1 LGNSLFYLD
10 PLKIFSYT
18 PVLLALSDYGVRHK
32 RKIIGQ
38 NGLCPVRLAPVFNL
52 QKKIFIGRSF
62 MGRVA
67 IIGVGQSAFVRGYP
81 GSIREL
87 AFEGF
92 KECMADAQV
101 SVKEIDA
108 SVICS
113 APEYDKQRSPAGVF
127 AEYLGLTPQ
136 PTFYVETLCSSSS
149 TGVKLAYS
157 LIKSGLH
164 DVVVVLGFQKMS
176 EISSAESQERMGR
189 GADIQWESP
198 FGTMMPAYYAMYARA
213 HMKKYGTTPE
223 DLALIR
229 VKASTYG
236 QINEKAVYRKP
247 VALDMF
253 SDPQSPMSGPVASPL
268 RVGDCCA
275 NADGSSCIILASE
288 EKAKALSKKP
298 VWILGVGAASSPVN
312 MAGRAL
318 FTGLAVGEEAGKQ
331 AYKMAGV
338 SPKDVDVAEVHDC
351 FTIAEMM
358 AYENLGFAKPGE
370 GKDLIKSKETYKEGI
385 IPVNVDGGLLSKGHP
400 IGATGGSQI
409 RTIVLQLR
417 GQAGDMQVK
426 NPEIGLV
433 HNIGGVG
440 LYGNVTILGRS

>member
-1 LGNSLFYLD
+1 
-10 PLKIFSYT
+10 
-18 PVLLALSDYGVRHK
+18 
-32 RKIIGQ
+32 
-38 NGLCPVRLAPVFNL
+38 
-52 QKKIFIGRSF
+52 
-62 MGRVA
+62 MGKVG
-67 IIGVGQSAFVRGYP
+67 IIGVGQSSFVRGYP
-81 GSIREL
+81 GSVREL

-92 KECMADAQV
+92 KEAMADAAV
-101 SVKEIDA
+101 TNKEIGA
-108 SVICS
+108 SVVCS

-127 AEYLGLTPQ
+127 AEYLGLVPQ
-136 PTFYVETLCSSSS
+136 PTFYMESLCSSSS
-149 TGVKLAYS
+149 MGLRVAYS

-164 DVVVVLGFQKMS
+164 DVVAVIGFQKMS

-213 HMKKYGTTPE
+213 HMNAFGTTPE
-223 DLALIR
+223 DLSLIR

-247 VALDMF
+247 VTTDMF
-253 SDPQSPMSGPVASPL
+253 SDPGNPMSGPVAAPL

-275 NADGSSCIILASE
+275 NADGSSCIIVANE
-288 EKAKALSKKP
+288 EKAKAFSDKP
-298 VWILGVGAASSPVN
+298 VWILGLGAASTAVN
-312 MAGRAL
+312 LAGRDL
-318 FTGLAVGEEAGKQ
+318 FTGLTTAREAAGQ

-338 SPKDVDVAEVHDC
+338 GPKDIDVAEVHDC
-351 FTIAEMM
+351 FTIAELM
-358 AYENLGFAKPGE
+358 AYENLGFAEPGE
-370 GKDLIKSKETYKEGI
+370 GRELIQSKETYREGS

-417 GQAGDMQVK
+417 GEAGQMQVK
-426 NPEIGLV
+426 DPAIGLV

-440 LYGNVTILGRS
+440 LYGNVTILGR

>member
-1 LGNSLFYLD
+1 
-10 PLKIFSYT
+10 
-18 PVLLALSDYGVRHK
+18 
-32 RKIIGQ
+32 
-38 NGLCPVRLAPVFNL
+38 
-52 QKKIFIGRSF
+52 
-62 MGRVA
+62 MGKVG
-67 IIGVGQSAFVRGYP
+67 IIGVGQSAFVRGFP
-81 GSIREL
+81 GSVREL

-92 KECMADAQV
+92 REAMLDAGITT
-101 SVKEIDA
+101 KDIGA

-113 APEYDKQRSPAGVF
+113 APEYDKQRSPAGVL

-149 TGVKLAYS
+149 MGVRLAYS
-157 LIKSGLH
+157 LVKSGLH
-164 DVVVVLGFQKMS
+164 DMVAVVGFQKMS

-198 FGTMMPAYYAMYARA
+198 FGTMMPAYYALHARGHFA
-213 HMKKYGTTPE
+213 KYGTTPD

-229 VKASTYG
+229 VKSATYG

-247 VALDMF
+247 VTFDMF
-253 SDPQSPMSGPVASPL
+253 TDPENPMSGPVASPL

-275 NADGSSCIILASE
+275 NADGSSCVIIASE
-288 EKAKALSKKP
+288 EKCKAFSKKP
-298 VWILGVGAASSPVN
+298 VWILGLGAASTAVN
-312 MAGRAL
+312 MAGRDI
-318 FTGLAVGEEAGKQ
+318 FSGLTVGMQAGEQ
-331 AYKMAGV
+331 AYKMAGIT
-338 SPKDVDVAEVHDC
+338 PKDIDVAEVHDC

-370 GKDLIKSKETYKEGI
+370 GKDLIKSKETYKDGS

-417 GQAGDMQVK
+417 GDAGPMQVK
-426 NPEIGLV
+426 DPEIGLI

-440 LYGNVTILGRS
+440 LYGNVTILGRQ